1 MVPVCV
7 PATPGVFLPV
17 QSCTGNTV
25 FLPVRQ
31 TCAHDLRTCDPCVAT
46 AACPRALA
54 IGEKVEIG
62 GCETSDS
69 MTLHTL
75 SKGHSSPLEEL
86 LLIRTQFAALKA
98 LAYRVQALEPAE
110 LSAQWDALH
119 KSSRV
124 QYEEMETTIRN
135 FVSPGR
141 WQPRFVAYYVL
152 PIVLHVVKSIIFF
165 SWIGLPGVLLYDV
178 LVLLILGA
186 ARHPYAVSMTSPTA
200 AISTPSLTWPRRRP
214 YGFPLSACAWSRA
227 TSTVSCGAT
236 TCRGSTCSLCT
247 LGHCTRTR
255 YTRSAIKRTRCTG
268 NGAGSTGARG
278 MLPSH

>member
-1 MVPVCV
+1 M
-7 PATPGVFLPV
+7 
-17 QSCTGNTV
+17 
-25 FLPVRQ
+25 
-31 TCAHDLRTCDPCVAT
+31 
-46 AACPRALA
+46 
-54 IGEKVEIG
+54 
-62 GCETSDS
+62 
-69 MTLHTL
+69 
-75 SKGHSSPLEEL
+75 SPLEEL

-119 KSSRV
+119 ESSRV
-124 QYEEMETTIRN
+124 QYEEIETTIRN

-141 WQPRFVAYYVL
+141 WQPRLMAYYVL
-152 PIVLHVVKSIIFF
+152 PIVLHVAKSVIFF
-165 SWIGLPGVLLYDV
+165 SWVGLPGVLLYDV

-186 ARHPYAVSMTSPTA
+186 ARHPYAVSMTVSYSSDFDAFP
-200 AISTPSLTWPRRRP
+200 PWPKRRP
-214 YGFPLSACAWSRA
+214 CGFPLSACAWSRA

-247 LGHCTRTR
+247 LGHCAHTR

-268 NGAGSTGARG
+268 NGAGSTGAHG